1 MSARRNKG
9 LVLLGLVLG
18 VVALV
23 VASSLWK
30 SSLTVGRVVVEGNRI
45 VETNEILQ
53 LAQVQVGA
61 AMNDLDLTRI
71 QNQVAS
77 NFFIKEAI
85 VTRDL
90 PATVRITVVERTPLA
105 MVVGPTILYVDE
117 DGVVLPHS
125 ISRELFDLPI
135 LSGWPD
141 AIPLRPGTRVRH
153 AAVREALDILI
164 AAKLVSKELFHMI
177 SEVHLP
183 RHVEGDIVL
192 YGAERGTP
200 ILFGRGHVASKLVRL
215 DAFWND
221 VVRSRGPHALE
232 YIDLRYDDQVVVR
245 WNSSAIG
252 GSSSTPPKAG

>member
-1 MSARRNKG
+1 MSARKNKG
-9 LVLLGLVLG
+9 LLLLGLLLG

-23 VASSLWK
+23 VSSSLWK

-53 LAQVQVGA
+53 LAQVQIGA

-77 NFFIKEAI
+77 NFFIKEAV

-90 PATVRITVVERTPLA
+90 PATVRITVVERTLLA
-105 MVVGPTILYVDE
+105 MVVGSNILYVDE

-125 ISRELFDLPI
+125 ISREIFDLPI

-141 AIPLRPGTRVRH
+141 AVSLRPGTRVRH
-153 AAVREALDILI
+153 AGVREALDILVT
-164 AAKLVSKELFHMI
+164 AKLVSKELFHMI
-177 SEVHLP
+177 SEVRL
-183 RHVEGDIVL
+183 RNGGDVVL

-200 ILFGRGHVASKLVRL
+200 ILFGRGNVASKLVRL
-215 DAFWND
+215 EAFWND
-221 VVRSRGPHALE
+221 VVRSHGPHALQ

-245 WNSSAIG
+245 WNPSALG
-252 GSSSTPPKAG
+252 GPSSTPPKAG